1 MYCTCT
7 NLYLRCTVL
16 LYVQE
21 VLTNLYS
28 KLLHKMDQ
36 DFLDMLCEIHFC
48 DVNLEFFR
56 ILIRLWI
63 RCRTNCRAK
72 SGKICPRSRDPLYIG
87 SYYIKWVKTSYIV
100 GLSILLTLCAIL
112 IWFISY
118 LIPNF
123 LLSLIGFM
131 YHELV
136 YA

>member
-72 SGKICPRSRDPLYIG
+72 SGKILSATVCPRSLVPVHLG
-87 SYYIKWVKTSYIV
+87 SYYKKCVKTSFIV
-100 GLSILLTLCAIL
+100 GLSII
-112 IWFISY
+112 FQSY

-123 LLSLIGFM
+123 LRSLIGFM